1 MKSIIRG
8 ALAAVFLTVGAVG
21 MASAADQTWT
31 GVISDG
37 HCGAVHATDI
47 EHGGRVTARECI
59 IGKEGDASIPGC
71 VSAKNGAKFVVVV
84 GQKVY
89 QVGNQD
95 FAGLRVHAAHNVKV
109 TGSLAGETMTV
120 SKIEMIAAK

>member
-1 MKSIIRG
+1 MKSILRLT
-8 ALAAVFLTVGAVG
+8 LAAAVTVAVIG
-21 MASAADQTWT
+21 GTARAADQTWT
-31 GVISDG
+31 GIISDS
-37 HCGAVHATDI
+37 HCGAVHASDI

-89 QVGNQD
+89 QVSNQD
-95 FAGLRVHAAHNVKV
+95 FAGLRVHAAHNVRV
-109 TGSLAGETMTV
+109 TGSLSGDTMTV
-120 SKIEMIAAK
+120 SKIEMVSAK